1 MRTEIVSDD
10 LITVFINNFYFKE
23 INFSKKIEI
32 ISIIKDLISKIDK
45 RYQLNLNGFY
55 KIKVYPNQKLGVFL
69 DIIKIDDNEFSSG
82 ADFRIV
88 IYQEAKFFLE
98 TDNYEIL
105 DKKVDKR
112 IYKNKFYI
120 DIDDI
125 SDFNLLSDFCNI
137 VYGDNAQE
145 LIYNGKIIK

>member
-10 LITVFINNFYFKE
+10 LITVFINNFYFQE

-88 IYQEAKFFLE
+88 VYPEAKFFLE

-105 DKKVDKR
+105 DVKVKKR
-112 IYKNKFYI
+112 FYKNKFYI

-125 SDFNLLSDFCNI
+125 SDLNLLSDFGNI
-137 VYGDNAQE
+137 VYGDSTQE
-145 LIYNGKIIK
+145 LIYQGKIIK